1 MPRRIVTDRD
11 HQLPEQAARPGE
23 SLRGAHDAVPA
34 GDVRSRAV
42 SAELDAVR
50 CADHGLLERSV
61 QHLRDALACYEEI
74 GSSRD
79 CGRVRSLLRERGVRV
94 RHWTYET
101 RTLSGWQS
109 LTATETQVSE
119 LVARGLTN
127 REVAA
132 GMFLSAHTVAFHL
145 RQVFR
150 KLDIRSRVELARLVV
165 EREHSLQT
173 A

>member
-1 MPRRIVTDRD
+1 
-11 HQLPEQAARPGE
+11 
-23 SLRGAHDAVPA
+23 
-34 GDVRSRAV
+34 
-42 SAELDAVR
+42 
-50 CADHGLLERSV
+50 
-61 QHLRDALACYEEI
+61 
-74 GSSRD
+74 
-79 CGRVRSLLRERGVRV
+79 
-94 RHWTYET
+94 
-101 RTLSGWQS
+101 LSGWQS